1 MRWPTS
7 ATTKSSQLSQSPGDA
22 AARPAAPKL
31 KFSVGDQC
39 LLLYRRKKRFV
50 KVPVVVVELVP
61 PGGRGGVAVESR
73 KVAIDEPSYIVKS
86 VSGGTLHVGA
96 EVLKPGT
103 VLDRIVD
110 ALDEAVA

>member
-61 PGGRGGVAVESR
+61 PFRKGDAIESR

-86 VSGGTLHVGA
+86 VGGGTLHVGA